1 MYKFTVLLLLF
12 QFIFQ
17 SVIAAPI
24 QQGFR
29 GNVTLYIKSDSEEV
43 NGKTLYTL
51 TKDVGFN
58 EIYIGDYV
66 TPGATFYIQPNLIY
80 QRYDDDE
87 SATSYA
93 LTYSEDGKIGVA
105 AGSDGIYISD
115 FDQKSGEI
123 KFSGYDYLYAVHV
136 VDKPAYSASQY
147 AIKLVI
153 QICHQRTPTKLV
165 STVVSIGL
173 SCKHMEFN

>member
-1 MYKFTVLLLLF
+1 MYKFTVFIVAFFSLF
-12 QFIFQ
+12 FQ

-66 TPGATFYIQPNLIY
+66 TPGATFYIEPSLIY

-87 SATSYA
+87 SGTSYA

-147 AIKLVI
+147 AIQVGNPNSPPKNSY
-153 QICHQRTPTKLV
+153 K
-165 STVVSIGL
+165 VSIYGRL
-173 SCKHMEFN
+173 NWAVL

>member
-1 MYKFTVLLLLF
+1 M
-12 QFIFQ
+12 
-17 SVIAAPI
+17 
-24 QQGFR
+24 
-29 GNVTLYIKSDSEEV
+29 TLYIKSDSEEV

-123 KFSGYDYLYAVHV
+123 NFLVMITYMLFMLLINQLILLVNMLS
-136 VDKPAYSASQY
+136 
-147 AIKLVI
+147 KLVI

>member
-12 QFIFQ
+12 SLFFQ

-66 TPGATFYIQPNLIY
+66 TPGATF
-80 QRYDDDE
+80 
-87 SATSYA
+87 
-93 LTYSEDGKIGVA
+93 TYN
-105 AGSDGIYISD
+105 
-115 FDQKSGEI
+115 Q
-123 KFSGYDYLYAVHV
+123 
-136 VDKPAYSASQY
+136 
-147 AIKLVI
+147 
-153 QICHQRTPTKLV
+153 T
-165 STVVSIGL
+165 
-173 SCKHMEFN
+173 

>member
-1 MYKFTVLLLLF
+1 M
-12 QFIFQ
+12 
-17 SVIAAPI
+17 
-24 QQGFR
+24 
-29 GNVTLYIKSDSEEV
+29 
-43 NGKTLYTL
+43 
-51 TKDVGFN
+51 
-58 EIYIGDYV
+58 
-66 TPGATFYIQPNLIY
+66 
-80 QRYDDDE
+80 
-87 SATSYA
+87 
-93 LTYSEDGKIGVA
+93 TYSEDGKIGVA

>member
-1 MYKFTVLLLLF
+1 MYKFTVFIAAFFSLF
-12 QFIFQ
+12 FQ

-66 TPGATFYIQPNLIY
+66 TPGATFYIELLVLMVFTFLILIK
-80 QRYDDDE
+80 RVVK
-87 SATSYA
+87 SNF
-93 LTYSEDGKIGVA
+93 LVMITYMLFMLLINQLILLVNMLS
-105 AGSDGIYISD
+105 
-115 FDQKSGEI
+115 
-123 KFSGYDYLYAVHV
+123 
-136 VDKPAYSASQY
+136 
-147 AIKLVI
+147 KLVI

-173 SCKHMEFN
+173 SCKLMEFN

>member
-1 MYKFTVLLLLF
+1 M
-12 QFIFQ
+12 
-17 SVIAAPI
+17 
-24 QQGFR
+24 
-29 GNVTLYIKSDSEEV
+29 TLYIKSDSEEV

-93 LTYSEDGKIGVA
+93 LTYK
-105 AGSDGIYISD
+105 
-115 FDQKSGEI
+115 
-123 KFSGYDYLYAVHV
+123 
-136 VDKPAYSASQY
+136 
-147 AIKLVI
+147 
-153 QICHQRTPTKLV
+153 
-165 STVVSIGL
+165 
-173 SCKHMEFN
+173 